1 MATVIGKLANA
12 FAAFLLITIYGM
24 VLTYIAQIKSELVEL
39 MNENISLFDKMHEG
53 VVVVSESDQKLQFVS
68 KPAVNL
74 L

>member
-12 FAAFLLITIYGM
+12 FFAFMLITIYGM

-39 MNENISLFDKMHEG
+39 MNENICLFDKLHEG